1 MPKRPGLREGE
12 FCVFFRN
19 NHFSVLH
26 KHNGSL
32 FLLVTDVGY
41 QGTPVVWEKLDQV
54 INFLSFFP
62 RVDGRCS

>member
-1 MPKRPGLREGE
+1 
-12 FCVFFRN
+12 VFFRN

-41 QGTPVVWEKLDQV
+41 QDTPVVWEKLDQV
-54 INFLSFFP
+54 INFLSFFFNAL
-62 RVDGRCS
+62 VVGAHKSCHVLDISD